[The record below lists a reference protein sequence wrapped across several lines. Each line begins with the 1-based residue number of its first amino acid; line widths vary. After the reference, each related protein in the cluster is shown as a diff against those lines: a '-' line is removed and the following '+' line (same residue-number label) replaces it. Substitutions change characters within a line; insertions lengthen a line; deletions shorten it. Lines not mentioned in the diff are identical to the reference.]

1 MLMMDNSRVLGE
13 SALVR
18 VRIHFQ
24 RVKGRYVFY
33 WGGGWVGASKGG
45 SSVKFLENG
54 RARPFGAEARGRVR
68 DSLIYNNE
76 KFTTC
81 DFYKIDT

>member
-33 WGGGWVGASKGG
+33 WGGGVGRG
-45 SSVKFLENG
+45 LE
-54 RARPFGAEARGRVR
+54 GRVI
-68 DSLIYNNE
+68 S
-76 KFTTC
+76 
-81 DFYKIDT
+81 KIFRKWEGQAFWSRSSRESQRFLNL